1 MKHRMI
7 FLFLVLASLILCP
20 SYLAAQSG
28 FPPPPPP
35 CCYDDSVPPPPLTI
49 TSTLP
54 GAETTGTMPEISISE
69 ASLSAAGLTRSEFLD
84 RIAVALFAD
93 KTTDLFI
100 PFVIQTTD
108 STSVATD
115 VIVKTASDDGAVESS
130 GVLFLQI
137 RRNLVT
143 SEVMDTLDFLYL
155 TDGQVC
161 IKVVF
166 LRDAFASK

>member
-1 MKHRMI
+1 MQHRMI
-7 FLFLVLASLILCP
+7 FLFLFFVSLVLCP
-20 SYLAAQSG
+20 SYLAAQGSN
-28 FPPPPPP
+28 PPPPP
-35 CCYDDSVPPPPLTI
+35 CCEFAAASTPPTI

-54 GAETTGTMPEISISE
+54 GTDPTGTISEISISD

-84 RIAVALFAD
+84 RIAIALFAD

-108 STSVATD
+108 STSAATD
-115 VIVKTASDDGAVESS
+115 VSADGAVESAP
-130 GVLFLQI
+130 GLYLQI

-143 SEVMDTLDFLYL
+143 SEVVDTLDLIYL
-155 TDGQVC
+155 SDGQVC

-166 LRDAFASK
+166 ISGASASNQ

>member
-1 MKHRMI
+1 
-7 FLFLVLASLILCP
+7 
-20 SYLAAQSG
+20 
-28 FPPPPPP
+28 
-35 CCYDDSVPPPPLTI
+35 
-49 TSTLP
+49 
-54 GAETTGTMPEISISE
+54 MPEISISE